1 MSVGPVLP
9 DRPTIVLENA
19 HVLEHDRVVVR
30 PLAFAAGRIVESPT
44 EDTPPVDLRDH
55 LIVPG
60 LINAHDHLHLN
71 NVPPLRHS
79 EPFPNSY
86 AWIDAFEPH
95 LQDPEVVAA
104 TRVSSDDRHWQGA
117 LKNLLAGV
125 TTVAHHDPWLGVL
138 SDPAFPVGLLHDFG
152 WSHSLGLGTPRD
164 DRPPRYGPPLVQS
177 FVATP
182 VAHVWILHLAEGTD
196 DVGATELAQLD
207 ALDCLASNTVLVHG
221 VGLTGSDV
229 ERVIETGAAVV
240 WCPASNLEMLGRTVD
255 PGTLRR
261 LFAAGRLTLGSDSRL
276 TGARDLLDELRV
288 ARLHSDLSPRE
299 LLRLVTCDAAR
310 ILRLPDRGALDSGQR
325 ADCVIVRAGVDLCR
339 SVLDAHRADIRAV
352 VRGGV
357 PVVADPDFTEW
368 FSHCGVEVTRIRVD
382 GRPKLMARPLAR
394 PSAMALEPGLE
405 LLE

>member
-1 MSVGPVLP
+1 
-9 DRPTIVLENA
+9 
-19 HVLEHDRVVVR
+19 
-30 PLAFAAGRIVESPT
+30 
-44 EDTPPVDLRDH
+44 
-55 LIVPG
+55 
-60 LINAHDHLHLN
+60 
-71 NVPPLRHS
+71 
-79 EPFPNSY
+79 
-86 AWIDAFEPH
+86 
-95 LQDPEVVAA
+95 
-104 TRVSSDDRHWQGA
+104 
-117 LKNLLAGV
+117 
-125 TTVAHHDPWLGVL
+125 
-138 SDPAFPVGLLHDFG
+138 
-152 WSHSLGLGTPRD
+152 
-164 DRPPRYGPPLVQS
+164 
-177 FVATP
+177 
-182 VAHVWILHLAEGTD
+182 
-196 DVGATELAQLD
+196 
-207 ALDCLASNTVLVHG
+207 
-221 VGLTGSDV
+221 
-229 ERVIETGAAVV
+229 
-240 WCPASNLEMLGRTVD
+240 MLGRTVD